1 MKKHICTLL
10 LAAVMTV
17 GMVVPA
23 AALTPAYKP
32 DEIKFTR
39 VNYSAADFVDNTPA
53 TGNKTSVK
61 GVDWWIESGEWGYL
75 HINWKIKSKA
85 KAYQAE
91 LSSDKTFGTADRG
104 QTWRG
109 NCTKRLGAFELPS
122 GSKKYMRVR
131 AVYKN
136 DRVGPWSK
144 AKRIDRK

>member
-1 MKKHICTLL
+1 MRKHICTLL
-10 LAAVMTV
+10 LAVVMTV

-32 DEIKFTR
+32 DEIKFQR
-39 VNYSAADFVDNTPA
+39 VNYNADGFVDNATA
-53 TGNKTSVK
+53 TGNKTRVK
-61 GVDWWIESGEWGYL
+61 GVSYWIESGEWGYL
-75 HINWKIKSKA
+75 HVNWRVKSKA
-85 KAYQAE
+85 KAYQIE
-91 LSSDKTFGTADRG
+91 LSSDKTFNATDRG

-109 NCTKRLGAFELPS
+109 KCTKRLGAFEMPS
-122 GSKKYMRVR
+122 GSTKYVRVR